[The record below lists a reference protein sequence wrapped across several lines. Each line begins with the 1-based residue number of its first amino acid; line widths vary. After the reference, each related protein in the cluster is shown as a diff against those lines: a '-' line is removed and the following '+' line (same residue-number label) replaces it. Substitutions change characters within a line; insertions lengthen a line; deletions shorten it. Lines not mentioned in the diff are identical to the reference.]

1 MSENCVSAPVLV
13 GDVCGGVESCR
24 VCLPALRAL
33 AGGLVME
40 KDTDNPGGGYGLRP
54 RGSRPAQPEPAGVP
68 TRDTTLI
75 RMDDQP
81 GLSEKESYATKGD
94 AGISQ
99 LSKLVE
105 PASITRQISP
115 MQGGGATTRMGEKP
129 ARTPYGVRQQG
140 EDARLATA
148 GDQTKGSIE
157 PTMDAAHSSAPRSSQ
172 PSSINDDKNASSE
185 AERPKGEESGAAGT
199 PSIAARLMTGLANL
213 GGQSSKAK
221 GKAVMGA
228 AAEPG
233 EATKSEGAGER
244 RAEMEQRQLD
254 EMQQRMYAE
263 QQARARSMQTTR

>member
-115 MQGGGATTRMGEKP
+115 MQGGGATTRMGEQP
-129 ARTPYGVRQQG
+129 ARTPYGSKERTPVSRQRATRQRALSSPPWTRRIQARRAHRNHHQSTTTRTPRVRQSG
-140 EDARLATA
+140 
-148 GDQTKGSIE
+148 
-157 PTMDAAHSSAPRSSQ
+157 PRVRSQ
-172 PSSINDDKNASSE
+172 
-185 AERPKGEESGAAGT
+185 
-199 PSIAARLMTGLANL
+199 
-213 GGQSSKAK
+213 
-221 GKAVMGA
+221 
-228 AAEPG
+228 
-233 EATKSEGAGER
+233 ER
-244 RAEMEQRQLD
+244 RERRPLRLD
-254 EMQQRMYAE
+254 
-263 QQARARSMQTTR
+263 S